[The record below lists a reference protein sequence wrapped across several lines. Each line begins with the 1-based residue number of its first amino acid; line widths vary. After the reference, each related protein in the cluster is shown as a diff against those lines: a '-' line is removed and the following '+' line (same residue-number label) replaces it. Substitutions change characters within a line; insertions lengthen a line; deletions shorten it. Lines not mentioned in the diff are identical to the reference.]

1 MRGTLHTDIDVQ
13 VRPLRD
19 EELARVQQA
28 LPPEHPEAHARR
40 LADQRAGRITYLV
53 AWTGGRPVGHAI
65 VRWRGT
71 TNPDL
76 RRRLGELPL
85 HPYVEAL
92 LVDPA
97 LRSRTI
103 GSQILEAAERLAHS
117 HRHAL
122 VGLAVSVENSRARAL
137 YERRGYHDLGIGE
150 FENAW
155 SYVDDAGNEVAECEI
170 CTYLVKDLPEDVH
183 GHSAR

>member
-1 MRGTLHTDIDVQ
+1 MRGTLHTALEVQ
-13 VRPLRD
+13 VRPLRN

-53 AWTGGRPVGHAI
+53 AWTGDRPVGHAI

-71 TNPDL
+71 TNPEL
-76 RRRLGELPL
+76 RWRLGDAPA

-92 LVDPA
+92 LVDSA

-103 GSQILEAAERLAHS
+103 GSQILSAAEQLACS
-117 HRHAL
+117 RQHARI
-122 VGLAVSVENSRARAL
+122 GLAVSVENVRARAL

-155 SYVDDAGNEVAECEI
+155 SYVDDAGNEVAERET
-170 CTYLVKDLPEDVH
+170 CTYLVRELREDVD